1 MGDTDAQIL
10 TLECANPLPVPV
22 PTSTSTG
29 SEYRAVN
36 LENIFLKMKRRKFW
50 NNIY

>member
-29 SEYRAVN
+29 SEYQAVN
-36 LENIFLKMKRRKFW
+36 FDYIFLKMKRPEFG